1 MKLRLMVMMFLQF
14 FIWGSWYATGGNYMK
29 NMGMTD
35 VIYIAYMASPIGSI
49 VAPFFLGMIAD
60 RFFSVQKVMGVM
72 HVLSGIFVFSAP
84 LVAEGSFYATQ
95 LFLVFLFIH
104 MLCYMPTVGLATAT
118 AFHLLK
124 NKERDFP
131 IVRVFGTTGWIVAG
145 IVVSY
150 FLQGDTTALPMYV
163 AGVGGILMGVYSF
176 TLPNVPPP
184 GAGKKFSFRDVLGL
198 DALRQLSS
206 RPFVVF
212 ILSILLTS
220 IPLATY
226 FAYVPVFMRD
236 AGIENPA
243 FRMTFGQM
251 SEVLFLLLLP
261 WFFLRFGV
269 KWVLFMGMIAWILR
283 YALFALG
290 APDAIAWMIM
300 IGIVLHGACYD
311 FVYVA
316 GQVYIDKLATASIR
330 AQAQGLFVL
339 VSYGV
344 GQGLGTLAAG
354 WIFNEV
360 MSDTSLSPL
369 IQWQWFWFFPLAFAI
384 VVTVLFGFGF
394 REKAARPQM
403 AAHSGSMDMHRD
415 K

>member
-1 MKLRLMVMMFLQF
+1 MMFLQF

-29 NMGMTD
+29 SMNMTD

-49 VAPFFLGMIAD
+49 IAPFFLGMIAD
-60 RFFSVQKVMGVM
+60 RFFAVQKVMGVM
-72 HVLSGIFVFSAP
+72 HILSGIFVFSAP
-84 LVAEGSFYATQ
+84 IVAESSFHATT
-95 LFLVFLFIH
+95 LFIVFLFIH

-124 NKERDFP
+124 NKEKEFP
-131 IVRVFGTTGWIVAG
+131 LVRVFGTSGWIVAG

-163 AGVGGILMGVYSF
+163 AGAGGVLMGLYSF

-184 GAGKKFSFRDVLGL
+184 GAGKRFSYRDVLGL
-198 DALRQLSS
+198 DAFRQLGS
-206 RPFVVF
+206 RSFVIF

-236 AGIENPA
+236 AGIANPA

-251 SEVLFLLLLP
+251 SEVIFLLLLP
-261 WFFLRFGV
+261 WFFMRFGV
-269 KWVLFMGMIAWILR
+269 KWVLIMGMVAWIVR

-290 APDAIAWMIM
+290 APDAISWMIM
-300 IGIVLHGACYD
+300 AGIILHGACYD

-316 GQVYIDKLATASIR
+316 GQVYIDKKATPAIR

-360 MSDTSLSPL
+360 MSSTKALPL
-369 IQWQWFWFFPLAFAI
+369 VQWQWFWFFPLAFAV
-384 VVTVLFGFGF
+384 VVTALFAFGF
-394 REKAARPQM
+394 RDKAPRVEKSSVLSER
-403 AAHSGSMDMHRD
+403 
-415 K
+415 